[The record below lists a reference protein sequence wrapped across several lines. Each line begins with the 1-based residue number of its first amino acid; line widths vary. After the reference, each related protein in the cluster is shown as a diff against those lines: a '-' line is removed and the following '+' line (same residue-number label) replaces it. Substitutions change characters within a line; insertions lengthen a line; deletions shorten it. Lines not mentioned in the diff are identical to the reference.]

1 MLGYTAAEWLA
12 TPDFWLTIVHPEDRA
27 RIAQDAALLFHGG
40 KGGTSQFR
48 WVRKDGHIVWADSH
62 VVVVCDEA
70 GTPIGLRGVTL
81 DVTGRKETESDL
93 KNAQKELVAI
103 SRAAGMADVAT
114 SVLHNVGN
122 VLNSVNVSIGVAA
135 DKAAQLKVAALARI
149 AALLREHAGNL
160 PAFFATHPQGQQLTG
175 FLPQLAGHFAADQ
188 KAVLHELESLRANIE
203 HINEIVAMQQSYAT
217 VGGVIEVLPLPEL
230 IEDALR
236 MNSASFDSHSTRI
249 VREFGSALPPV
260 AVDRNKVL
268 LILVN
273 LIRNARHACDDTG
286 SGDKCITVRTHLNG
300 DCLAKISVDDNGVG
314 IPPENLARIFEYGFT
329 TRKGGHGFGL
339 HSSALAASEM
349 GGSLSAQSAGPGAGA
364 SFTLE
369 LPVSPDHA

>member
-1 MLGYTAAEWLA
+1 MRNAKRQADLLASLPGVVWEAWSCPDSAQQRIHFVSDYVETMLGYTAAEWLA

-48 WVRKDGHIVWADSH
+48 WVRKDGHLVWADSH

-135 DKAAQLKVAALARI
+135 DKAAQLKVADRLSSISSTI
-149 AALLREHAGNL
+149 ACR
-160 PAFFATHPQGQQLTG
+160 
-175 FLPQLAGHFAADQ
+175 
-188 KAVLHELESLRANIE
+188 S
-203 HINEIVAMQQSYAT
+203 
-217 VGGVIEVLPLPEL
+217 
-230 IEDALR
+230 
-236 MNSASFDSHSTRI
+236 
-249 VREFGSALPPV
+249 
-260 AVDRNKVL
+260 
-268 LILVN
+268 
-273 LIRNARHACDDTG
+273 
-286 SGDKCITVRTHLNG
+286 
-300 DCLAKISVDDNGVG
+300 
-314 IPPENLARIFEYGFT
+314 
-329 TRKGGHGFGL
+329 
-339 HSSALAASEM
+339 
-349 GGSLSAQSAGPGAGA
+349 
-364 SFTLE
+364 
-369 LPVSPDHA
+369 